1 MPVER
6 VTVGGKPGYRWG
18 QSGKV
23 YTYTAGSA
31 ASRARAY
38 AAATRQGQAA
48 RAAGYVERTFTPPAA
63 VAAAARAAL
72 EVRAE
77 AAPSNRGMTSVG
89 IARARDLQN
98 RRPVSLETIKR
109 MQNYFTRH
117 ASDKQGATWA
127 EKGPGWQAWNG
138 WGGDAGARWARS
150 VLSRFVDH
158 NP

>member
-6 VTVGGKPGYRWG
+6 ATANGRPGYRWG
-18 QSGKV
+18 KEGKV
-23 YTYTAGSA
+23 YTYTPGSRT
-31 ASRARAY
+31 SRARAF

-89 IARARDLQN
+89 LARARDLQN

-109 MQNYFTRH
+109 MANYFTRH

-127 EKGPGWQAWNG
+127 ERGKGWQAWQG

-150 VLSRFVDH
+150 ILARYVD
-158 NP
+158 